1 MNDPSDDQLLRRART
16 GDKQAIGEL
25 LLRHGPAIG
34 QRLDINKKW
43 QSVLEAKDVMQ
54 VTYFEAFEQ
63 IGRYDGDA
71 NGFPYWLRR
80 IAEHNLRDAIQG
92 LERAKRP
99 QPDKRVASESGA
111 PDDLAGLYDW
121 VTGGSASPSRHAARN
136 EARAIIEAE
145 IDALPDAYRM
155 VLRLVY
161 LEDKPVADV
170 ALLIGRTKGAV
181 HLLRIRAVDRLRD
194 RLGSASRF
202 LSYH

>member
-1 MNDPSDDQLLRRART
+1 MSDTSDDHLLRRART
-16 GDKQAIGEL
+16 GDKEAVGEL

-43 QSVLEAKDVMQ
+43 QSILESKDVMQ

-63 IGRYDGDA
+63 IARFDGDA
-71 NGFPYWLRR
+71 RAFPNWLRR
-80 IAEHNLRDAIQG
+80 IAENNLRDAIQG

-99 QPDKRVASESGA
+99 QPEKRVAGGPNA
-111 PDDLAGLYDW
+111 KDDPVGLYEL
-121 VTGGSASPSRHAARN
+121 VTGDASPSRHAARN
-136 EARAIIEAE
+136 EARMILEAE
-145 IDALPDAYRM
+145 IDTLPDAYRM

-161 LEDKPVADV
+161 LEDKSVADV

-181 HLLRIRAVDRLRD
+181 HLLRIRAVDRLRN

>member
-1 MNDPSDDQLLRRART
+1 MADTSDDQLLRRAKT

-25 LLRHGPAIG
+25 LLRHGPSIG
-34 QRLDINKKW
+34 RRLDINKKW
-43 QSVLEAKDVMQ
+43 QSVLEAKDVLQ

-63 IGRYDGDA
+63 IAQFDGDA
-71 NGFPYWLRR
+71 KAFPHWLRR
-80 IAEHNLRDAIQG
+80 IAENNLRDAIQG

-99 QPDKRVASESGA
+99 PPDKRIGSEPSEQDG
-111 PDDLAGLYDW
+111 LAGFYDL
-121 VTGGSASPSRHAARN
+121 VAGGTASPSRHAARN
-136 EARAIIEAE
+136 EARHILETE
-145 IDALPDAYRM
+145 IDTLPEDYRM

-170 ALLIGRTKGAV
+170 AVLIGRTKGAV
-181 HLLRIRAVDRLRD
+181 HLLRIRAVDRLRV

>member
-1 MNDPSDDQLLRRART
+1 MEPASDDQLLHRAKA

-34 QRLDINKKW
+34 ERLDINKKW
-43 QSVLEAKDVMQ
+43 QSVLESKDVMQ

-63 IGRYDGDA
+63 IAQFGGGARA
-71 NGFPYWLRR
+71 FPSWLRR
-80 IAEHNLRDAIQG
+80 VAENNLRDAVQG

-99 QPDKRVASESGA
+99 PPHKRIGSETGA
-111 PDDLAGLYDW
+111 QDDLAGLYDL
-121 VTGGSASPSRHAARN
+121 VTGGTASPSRHAARN
-136 EARAIIEAE
+136 EARRILEAE
-145 IDALPDAYRM
+145 IDTLPDDYRL

-161 LEDKPVADV
+161 LDDKPVADV

-181 HLLRIRAVDRLRD
+181 HLLRIRAVERLRV